1 MMSQPHEGSAR
12 QERVRADQ
20 MTRSLPLLVLGALLV
35 NYGVNGF
42 NDRPVEWQ
50 YGAPL
55 AFVIIWAVLKLDESR
70 TGFGPGRVDYL
81 AAGAFVFMA
90 TELVMLRPFTEW
102 LKSYGRVQGI
112 WTVIVAL
119 GLFAIARVAK
129 DAILAVAALVVVA
142 AGIYAMVE
150 GANDL
155 SSVPMGG
162 IFRSQ
167 PNHAAVI
174 GYTGAVLVLAGLWAY
189 RAERSR
195 A

>member
-1 MMSQPHEGSAR
+1 
-12 QERVRADQ
+12 